1 MGYTI
6 QVLRQLYVDFP
17 SSDPT
22 VRVVILLAVLL
33 SDNYTH
39 TTYVTLKPK
48 FEQLG
53 LLPLT
58 RKDIYNIMTNPF
70 VERYAPVS
78 EFAVREMGFDDKEM
92 KELIEEVA
100 IRCLE
105 VGCKVSLMVLVFSDS
120 LTLDKQGKM
129 LRRLLIDFP
138 FLHDTIATV
147 IMQRYQISQD
157 DLPLPEDEKSCVAY
171 EARLCRDFIM
181 LRFSDIQ
188 DVPVGS
194 EAEGVE
200 GAEEHAG
207 EDNGDEGNEETEGY
221 VVGGGDDDVDED
233 IEETDTPEL
242 VRAFSW

>member
-78 EFAVREMGFDDKEM
+78 EFAVREMGSGNTARKARTE
-92 KELIEEVA
+92 KTSIHRVE
-100 IRCLE
+100 
-105 VGCKVSLMVLVFSDS
+105 
-120 LTLDKQGKM
+120 
-129 LRRLLIDFP
+129 
-138 FLHDTIATV
+138 IA
-147 IMQRYQISQD
+147 
-157 DLPLPEDEKSCVAY
+157 KS
-171 EARLCRDFIM
+171 
-181 LRFSDIQ
+181 
-188 DVPVGS
+188 
-194 EAEGVE
+194 
-200 GAEEHAG
+200 
-207 EDNGDEGNEETEGY
+207 
-221 VVGGGDDDVDED
+221 VVMRVVDPGGGAWR
-233 IEETDTPEL
+233 T
-242 VRAFSW
+242 R